1 MLQNIFFLCFTVWK
15 TANTSL
21 FKSNWDNLQIC
32 SKFVHE
38 VALGSFPA
46 SLWLFSW
53 KNQCYWYFRFIF
65 WNLLPGLRQIW
76 FHYVVLWFLS
86 YIYGQMYTLDK
97 DRSGTT
103 YLHMQLCTFGVI
115 RQVNLG
121 VTLICGPNGIVIV
134 FVNTTQFAR
143 QLSKGLW
150 CYRFSF
156 FSYYLFD
163 LAMGWLLTW
172 LLNWLVT
179 HCDCLSC
186 LF

>member
-53 KNQCYWYFRFIF
+53 KNQYYWYFRFIF

-121 VTLICGPNGIVIV
+121 VTLICCPNGTVIL
-134 FVNTTQFAR
+134 FVNWCWTTQFAR
-143 QLSKGLW
+143 QLNKGLW
-150 CYRFSF
+150 CYFCPSF
-156 FSYYLFD
+156 QYLQVE
-163 LAMGWLLTW
+163 LY
-172 LLNWLVT
+172 LNWIGSYIDWVFINF
-179 HCDCLSC
+179 DNYI
-186 LF
+186 